1 MGQTD
6 LRYLKSL
13 SNQYPTI
20 ATAATEIINLQA
32 ILSLP
37 KATEHFITD
46 VHGEYD
52 QFLHVLKNGSGAIK
66 RKIEDEFGNAFRR
79 FPENSRFIKSE
90 DILYEI
96 KKYSKDR
103 FFLMVCNMII

>member
-66 RKIEDEFGNAFRR
+66 RKIEDEFHQSASLVMERMNLAMQSARR
-79 FPENSRFIKSE
+79 R
-90 DILYEI
+90 
-96 KKYSKDR
+96 KKRSPR
-103 FFLMVCNMII
+103 

>member
-1 MGQTD
+1 MEQTD

-52 QFLHVLKNGSGAIK
+52 QF
-66 RKIEDEFGNAFRR
+66 
-79 FPENSRFIKSE
+79 
-90 DILYEI
+90 Y
-96 KKYSKDR
+96 
-103 FFLMVCNMII
+103 MC

>member
-32 ILSLP
+32 ILSCQKQQNILSQMC
-37 KATEHFITD
+37 T
-46 VHGEYD
+46 
-52 QFLHVLKNGSGAIK
+52 GSTTS
-66 RKIEDEFGNAFRR
+66 F
-79 FPENSRFIKSE
+79 
-90 DILYEI
+90 Y
-96 KKYSKDR
+96 
-103 FFLMVCNMII
+103 MC